1 VATVTADLVKR
12 GLQANNIIK
21 DVAGRV
27 GGGGGGRP
35 EMAQAGGKDPAALP
49 EALQSVKELVRR
61 QLAAGC
67 RD

>member
-1 VATVTADLVKR
+1 
-12 GLQANNIIK
+12 
-21 DVAGRV
+21 
-27 GGGGGGRP
+27 
-35 EMAQAGGKDPAALP
+35 MAQAGGKDPAALP